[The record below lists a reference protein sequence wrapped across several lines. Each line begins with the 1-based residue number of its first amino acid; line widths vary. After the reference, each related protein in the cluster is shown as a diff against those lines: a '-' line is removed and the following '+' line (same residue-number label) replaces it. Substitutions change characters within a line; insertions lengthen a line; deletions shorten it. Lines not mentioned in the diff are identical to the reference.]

1 MHLTTNFF
9 NRLSVLIFEVK
20 LVKNKNQER
29 ENNNNNKK
37 NASIHFQE
45 ISWSIQKS
53 FGSSSYILNVCSL
66 NIIAILVRTFL
77 S

>member
-29 ENNNNNKK
+29 ENNNNKK

-45 ISWSIQKS
+45 ISWSIQKP